1 MSFREKTNK
10 EVLVFQSTGLGMII
24 AEPSFWKALILQH
37 LVNLCLSGEKDMP
50 FLSLCI
56 CCAAVQ
62 NTPYTFLLLAL
73 PTLSW
78 RLSFSLC
85 LDCHVWVSP
94 HLCKI
99 SSFSMFP
106 QPPSAKFIFFLMVHN
121 FPFFC
126 MENNYSDCGFA
137 PTNPLISSS
146 LIGSLLC
153 PMQSY
158 GFWLHETSRL
168 FFHATLSV
176 NLWGKHVC
184 FAFSTYF
191 LIKKLTLRRGMNSP
205 FWQRLSFDWLKCL
218 KLILK
223 QDYKT
228 LMLS

>member
-78 RLSFSLC
+78 RLSFSLWIVMSGC
-85 LDCHVWVSP
+85 LHISARYRASP
-94 HLCKI
+94 CFPSLLLL
-99 SSFSMFP
+99 SSFFSWWFT
-106 QPPSAKFIFFLMVHN
+106 IFL
-121 FPFFC
+121 FFC

>member
-121 FPFFC
+121 FPFF
-126 MENNYSDCGFA
+126 
-137 PTNPLISSS
+137 L
-146 LIGSLLC
+146 
-153 PMQSY
+153 Y
-158 GFWLHETSRL
+158 GKQLFWLWFCSHKSSDI
-168 FFHATLSV
+168 FLSHRFTFMP
-176 NLWGKHVC
+176 NAKLWL
-184 FAFSTYF
+184 
-191 LIKKLTLRRGMNSP
+191 LITWN
-205 FWQRLSFDWLKCL
+205 
-218 KLILK
+218 I
-223 QDYKT
+223 
-228 LMLS
+228 

>member
-1 MSFREKTNK
+1 MSFREKKNK
-10 EVLVFQSTGLGMII
+10 EVLVFQSTGLGMIL
-24 AEPSFWKALILQH
+24 AEPSFWKALTLQH
-37 LVNLCLSGEKDMP
+37 LVNLCLSWKKDMP

-78 RLSFSLC
+78 RISFSLC

-121 FPFFC
+121 FPFSC

-137 PTNPLISSS
+137 PTNPLIFSS

-168 FFHATLSV
+168 FFHSRYTQCQSVGQTCLLCLLYLLS
-176 NLWGKHVC
+176 N
-184 FAFSTYF
+184 
-191 LIKKLTLRRGMNSP
+191 KKTDS
-205 FWQRLSFDWLKCL
+205 
-218 KLILK
+218 
-223 QDYKT
+223 
-228 LMLS
+228 